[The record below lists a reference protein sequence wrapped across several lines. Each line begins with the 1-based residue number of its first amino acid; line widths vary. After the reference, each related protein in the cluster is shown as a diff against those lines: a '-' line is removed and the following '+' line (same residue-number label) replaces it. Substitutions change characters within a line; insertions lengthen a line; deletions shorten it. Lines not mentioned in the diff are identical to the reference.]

1 MANCHQS
8 FSEFNQVIR
17 LTENR
22 RNTLM
27 VARDNL
33 RNRVQLS
40 FESKRNELPSVT
52 ELQFQTQGSFV
63 MDTIINPIEEEYDLD
78 DGIYF
83 IGHLPRAA
91 RPKPKKFHDFVLYS
105 ILNWNSQVE
114 EVRDKDTC
122 IRVRYKGG
130 YELLLEKKLIDRI
143 QNRFHIDLPI
153 YYTTTKRSPDLA
165 HLKND
170 WMTSDPIAFINWFE
184 GKVNSGFKEAFLYE
198 KKTFLAEY
206 RQWRDR
212 IRQEDAQL
220 RRLVRYLKAW
230 ADFQRTLRNE
240 MPCGII
246 LTILVADN
254 FVISERDDVALQGT
268 LAKILAKLEEDFCCF
283 RPTPPTSDD
292 LFKGYEHKE
301 IFMTQLR
308 AFTTSARHAIN
319 ETNPKRACGKWHIH
333 FGNRFSCVNMP
344 DIEENAAIA
353 TKPAVITTNAKSA

>member
-8 FSEFNQVIR
+8 FNEFNQVIR

-22 RNTLM
+22 RNTLIA
-27 VARDNL
+27 ARDSL
-33 RNRVQLS
+33 RQRVQVS
-40 FESKRNELPSVT
+40 FDGKKNELPAVT

-63 MDTIINPIEEEYDLD
+63 MDTIINPIAEEYDLD

-83 IGHLPRAA
+83 IGHLPRSS
-91 RPKPKKFHDFVLYS
+91 RPKTKVFHDFVYYS
-105 ILNWNSQVE
+105 ILNWNNQVE
-114 EVRDKDTC
+114 EVTDKDTC
-122 IRVRYKGG
+122 VRVRYKGG
-130 YELLLEKKLIDRI
+130 YELLLEMKLVDKI

-165 HLKND
+165 HLKAG

-198 KKTFLAEY
+198 KKAFLNEY

-220 RRLVRYLKAW
+220 RRMVRYLKAW
-230 ADFQRTLRNE
+230 ADYQRTLGRE

-246 LTILVADN
+246 LTILVAEN
-254 FVISERDDVALQGT
+254 FVGSDRDDIALQAT
-268 LAKILAKLEEDFCCF
+268 LGKILAKLEEKFCCF
-283 RPTPPTSDD
+283 RPTPPTTDD
-292 LFKGYEHKE
+292 LFEGYEHE
-301 IFMTQLR
+301 DIFMERLR
-308 AFTTSARHAIN
+308 AFTASARQAIN
-319 ETNPKRACGKWHIH
+319 ETNPKRACGKWQLH

-344 DIEENAAIA
+344 DIEENA
-353 TKPAVITTNAKSA
+353 TTYSKPAIIATNAKSA